1 MNRHFPEKPSYF
13 VYKERPVPYAEYTIT
28 ANEDIYTQERQ
39 TDANGNITLWYAE
52 GDVVS
57 RCPHR

>member
-1 MNRHFPEKPSYF
+1 MNRHFPAKPSYF
-13 VYKERPVPYAEYTIT
+13 VYEERPIPYAEYTIT
-28 ANEDIYTQERQ
+28 ANEDICTPERQ
-39 TDANGNITLWYAE
+39 TDADGNISLWYAE